1 MKDGKLTKNE
11 INDVVLVGGATRIPA
26 VKELLADFFKG
37 KNLDQKMNP
46 DEAVAAGA
54 AILAAQ
60 IGAASFA
67 AQTGDYAID
76 QMFESQNW
84 RVVRDEINTE
94 LRRPIEDGYS
104 GVKPS
109 EAVVRNYYA
118 LKPLDVYKF
127 ERIAQKCDE

>member
-1 MKDGKLTKNE
+1 
-11 INDVVLVGGATRIPA
+11 
-26 VKELLADFFKG
+26 
-37 KNLDQKMNP
+37 MNP

-60 IGAASFA
+60 TGIEAIDGMFESQAAIGA

-104 GVKPS
+104 GIKPT

-118 LKPLDVYKF
+118 LKPLDFYKF

>member
-1 MKDGKLTKNE
+1 
-11 INDVVLVGGATRIPA
+11 
-26 VKELLADFFKG
+26 
-37 KNLDQKMNP
+37 MNP
-46 DEAVAAGA
+46 DKAVAAGA
-54 AILAAQ
+54 AILANQTGDYASDQ
-60 IGAASFA
+60 MFESQAANFA

-109 EAVVRNYYA
+109 KAVVRNYYA
-118 LKPLDVYKF
+118 LKPLDFYKF